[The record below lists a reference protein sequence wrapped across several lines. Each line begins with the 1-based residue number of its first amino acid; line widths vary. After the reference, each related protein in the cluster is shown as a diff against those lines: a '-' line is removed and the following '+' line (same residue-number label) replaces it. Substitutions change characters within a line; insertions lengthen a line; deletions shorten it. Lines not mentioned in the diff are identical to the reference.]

1 MGKKAFKKLGNL
13 ALAAVAPIAV
23 VGTDTVTKAV
33 GVKKTP
39 ISGASKVVTSTGE
52 AAMANPVVG
61 TAITAGLTAI
71 NPALGVVAAGAQ
83 TAATGRVAA
92 RAAGKQMAG
101 IEKGLT
107 GFFDQPADGLGTAV
121 APVEDPAKKFQEI
134 VRRRARSENSG
145 RTMFSPLGRPGGKA
159 NTRQVT
165 LLGGAA

>member
-33 GVKKTP
+33 GIKKTP

-101 IEKGLT
+101 LEKGLT
-107 GFFDQPADGLGTAV
+107 GFFDQAGDGMGTAPATVDDEAKEFQRIMRRQSRNRDPGRTLISGLGGPQAKTA
-121 APVEDPAKKFQEI
+121 
-134 VRRRARSENSG
+134 
-145 RTMFSPLGRPGGKA
+145 SP
-159 NTRQVT
+159 T
-165 LLGGAA
+165 LLGQ